1 MFSANF
7 YLAWRAKRFAS
18 TAFAEKADQA
28 PPEALL
34 QQVWLYQRILQDRL
48 QTTDG
53 RAVRVLHPGF
63 LNREAGP
70 DFRRAIVQ
78 IGSEGPVTG
87 DIEIDLISS
96 GWEQHSH
103 ARNPSYQNVVLHEGF
118 CIRLLWHA
126 NQKEAAGNR
135 IEFSMSPLIPL
146 KMSK

>member
-1 MFSANF
+1 MFSSNF

-48 QTTDG
+48 QTIDG

-78 IGSEGPVTG
+78 IGNEGPVTG
-87 DIEIDLISS
+87 DIEIDLISA

-103 ARNPSYQNVVLHEGF
+103 ARILVPECNFACHLGARDASSQLALHVS
-118 CIRLLWHA
+118 
-126 NQKEAAGNR
+126 EAR
-135 IEFSMSPLIPL
+135 P
-146 KMSK
+146 